1 MKRLV
6 IFVVVIVLGVAAAML
21 LELTWGNVTLWLP
34 PYRIDMSLEVALIGL
49 VLVFALLL
57 ILARVVVEVLDI
69 PDRVRRY
76 RKRRLQDQRLR
87 KLSDLTVD
95 FFEGRFARVVKA
107 ARVIQEDED
116 LARQVPLALVASNA
130 LAAGAAHRLR
140 DTVLRDDFV
149 ESLRIGAPDPAMK
162 DSTLAALLEAEFAID
177 DHKGQR
183 ALAALAPLTRGD
195 RRNVHTLRLALRAN
209 QQQGRW
215 DEVLRI
221 ARLLENRKAIPSVL
235 ALGLKREV
243 ADAWIGLGRHQEAI
257 ELIEATLK
265 TQWDSGLAFL
275 YGRCEGNAKEQLI
288 RLESWLRQ
296 QPRDAELNW
305 AMGRLCQ
312 RQALWGK
319 ARQHLE
325 ASLRIKPML
334 ATHLALAEVAESLS
348 EKETAAF
355 HWKAAAQLTS

>member
-1 MKRLV
+1 MKRLL
-6 IFVVVIVLGVAAAML
+6 IFIFLIVLVVAVAML
-21 LELTWGNVTLWLP
+21 AEFTWGNVTLWLP
-34 PYRIDMSLEVALIGL
+34 PYRIDMSLEVALMGL
-49 VLVFALLL
+49 VAVFVALL
-57 ILARVVVEVLDI
+57 ILVRVVAELIDI
-69 PDRVRRY
+69 PARVRRY
-76 RKRRLQDQRLR
+76 RLRRRQDQRLR
-87 KLSDLTVD
+87 RLSELTVD

-107 ARVIQEDED
+107 SQAMKDDEE
-116 LARQVPLALVASNA
+116 LVRQVPLALVAANA

-140 DTVLRDDFV
+140 DTRLRDTLV
-149 ESLRIGAPDPAMK
+149 ESLRTGAEDPAMK
-162 DSTLAALLEAEFAID
+162 DSTLAALLEAEFAIE
-177 DHKGQR
+177 DHKGAR

-195 RRNVHTLRLALRAN
+195 RRHVHTLRLSLRAN

-221 ARLLENRKAIPSVL
+221 TRLLENRRAISPLL

-243 ADAWIGLGRHQEAI
+243 VNAWIDLGRHQEAI
-257 ELIEATLK
+257 ALIEATLK

-275 YGRCEGNAKEQLI
+275 YGRCEGNAKDQLI
-288 RLESWLRQ
+288 RLEAWLRE

-319 ARQHLE
+319 ARMHLE
-325 ASLRIKPML
+325 TSLRIKPMV

-355 HWKAAAQLTS
+355 HWKAAAKH